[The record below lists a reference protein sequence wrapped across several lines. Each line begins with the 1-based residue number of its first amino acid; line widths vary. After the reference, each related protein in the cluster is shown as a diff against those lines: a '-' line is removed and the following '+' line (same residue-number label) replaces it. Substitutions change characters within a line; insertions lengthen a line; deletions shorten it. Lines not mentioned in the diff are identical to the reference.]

1 MRRAFGRVGVLT
13 CLVLMLCVGSGCGSI
28 RDGAQACSGASALP
42 SDSLQDWATYA
53 DYLVEWQSTSEGRIP
68 PTAEESAAGEG
79 TITRVVRV
87 ESRQV
92 LWRRPS
98 APARLT
104 VPQSLEVASGGWE
117 FHGKKER
124 PFEGVAPRLEVG
136 RNYLA
141 VLSFTDLSAMS
152 TRPKGP
158 EWIALDYFALDDRQV
173 VASGAGPCRSAQ
185 LEEAIVGKSAGEVA
199 ASLAATPVD
208 PAAKRYLDLDPVIRF
223 QRAATDKSATSSY
236 TPGPG
241 PGEKE

>member
-1 MRRAFGRVGVLT
+1 MTGAFGRVCVLI
-13 CLVLMLCVGSGCGSI
+13 CLFLMLFAGSGCGSI
-28 RDGAQACSGASALP
+28 RDGAQACAGASALP
-42 SDSLQDWATYA
+42 SNSLQDWATYA
-53 DYLVEWQSTSEGRIP
+53 DYLVEWQATTEGRIP
-68 PTAEESAAGEG
+68 PTPEESTAGEG

-87 ESRQV
+87 ESPQV

-98 APARLT
+98 APDHLT
-104 VPQSLEVASGGWE
+104 VPQYLDVASGGWE

-152 TRPKGP
+152 TRPDRP
-158 EWIALDYFALDDRQV
+158 EWIALDYFALDERQL
-173 VASGAGPCRSAQ
+173 VARTTGPCRSAQ
-185 LEEAIVGKSAGEVA
+185 LEGAIAGKSAGEVA
-199 ASLAATPVD
+199 ASLAVTPVHA
-208 PAAKRYLDLDPVIRF
+208 AAKRYLDLDPVIRF
-223 QRAATDKSATSSY
+223 QRAATDESATSSY